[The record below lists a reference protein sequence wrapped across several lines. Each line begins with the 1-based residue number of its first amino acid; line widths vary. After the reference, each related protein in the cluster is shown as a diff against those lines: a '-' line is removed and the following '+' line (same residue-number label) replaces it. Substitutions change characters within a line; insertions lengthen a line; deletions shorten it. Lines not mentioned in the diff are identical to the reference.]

1 MPESSRHTAILLG
14 IAALYDVAERAGKEP
29 LSPSLELRALLA
41 LLHTLGDGRREPYD
55 KFWKHSLSEGL
66 ERNHA
71 STNGYMRSTSMRI
84 EILGI
89 GRSLNLE
96 LRSTE
101 LSNVIS
107 EIRARQ
113 RLVRMSDG
121 S

>member
-14 IAALYDVAERAGKEP
+14 VAALYDVAERAGKQP

-55 KFWKHSLSEGL
+55 TFWKHSLSEGL
-66 ERNHA
+66 ERNHISA
-71 STNGYMRSTSMRI
+71 NGYMRSTSMRI

-96 LRSTE
+96 LQSTE

-107 EIRARQ
+107 QIRARQ
-113 RLVRMSDG
+113 RIVRG
-121 S
+121 PEGT